1 MKILAATDG
10 KRSSGAAL
18 RLRAACLASSSGGRL
33 NVVTVSEIS
42 AEIAGPGPA
51 PRRASA
57 FEKSERRS
65 VRVVLE
71 RARRECGRATMRVRF
86 AYAPSR
92 GLEPFAETI
101 SREARRAGA
110 DLVVV
115 GSRGGTA
122 ASRWLLGSIANR
134 LLHTSRVPVAFV
146 REGTRD
152 RRPKS
157 ILVATDGSPAAMR
170 AVRFAARLTSSI
182 PRARLVILT
191 VSTLAADL
199 ALTAPG
205 VVRALGVLPELERAD
220 RRAGTR
226 ILERAAKEARLGRR
240 VTLQYYGPTRPCFAE
255 SAILEE
261 SRRQRADVIVLGR
274 TGRSALG
281 DVLLGSVAQRVLALA
296 NRPVIL
302 VPGSRGIKRARAAV
316 SKRR

>member
-10 KRSSGAAL
+10 TRTSTAAL
-18 RLRAACLASSSGGRL
+18 RFALRLASSVRGRL
-33 NVVTVSEIS
+33 NVVTVSEI
-42 AEIAGPGPA
+42 AGPGPV
-51 PRRASA
+51 PRRLSP
-57 FEKSERRS
+57 FEGSERRS
-65 VRVVLE
+65 VRAALE
-71 RARRECGRATMRVRF
+71 RARRECRRATVLVRF

-92 GLEPFAETI
+92 GYEPFAETI
-101 SREARRAGA
+101 SREARHADA

-134 LLHTSRVPVAFV
+134 LVHTSRVPVAVV
-146 REGTRD
+146 RAGARD
-152 RRPKS
+152 RRPKT
-157 ILVATDGSPAAMR
+157 ILVATDGSPAAMK
-170 AVRFAARLTSSI
+170 AVRFAARLTSSL

-191 VSTLAADL
+191 VSTLTADL

-205 VVRALGVLPELERAD
+205 VGRALGVLPELERAD

-240 VTLQYYGPTRPCFAE
+240 VTFRYYGPTRPRLAE

-261 SRRQRADVIVLGR
+261 AKRQRADMIVLGR
-274 TGRSALG
+274 TGRTALG
-281 DVLLGSVAQRVLALA
+281 DVLMGSVAQRVLALA
-296 NRPVIL
+296 NRPVVL
-302 VPGSRGIKRARAAV
+302 VPRSRGVKRARAAV